1 MMKLVIRKQT
11 NVFCRLIAAAQNMYH
26 SFKEQ
31 IISFVRV
38 INLSSAKKLFIA
50 KIISCFDFQIVFY
63 VDNRHFN
70 LLAHTK
76 NTFAQKI
83 NLFLISKSV
92 FSLSRYIFTCWHF
105 HFLQIARTAAVACY
119 LRYHRSSPFR
129 IVPLHYFLL
138 ENFNVFAPFKISIP
152 FSRKHSESLS
162 QTNEHLHAKLFLS
175 PPLPPHKTG
184 AQCSPKA

>member
-1 MMKLVIRKQT
+1 M
-11 NVFCRLIAAAQNMYH
+11 
-26 SFKEQ
+26 
-31 IISFVRV
+31 
-38 INLSSAKKLFIA
+38 
-50 KIISCFDFQIVFY
+50 
-63 VDNRHFN
+63 
-70 LLAHTK
+70 
-76 NTFAQKI
+76 

-119 LRYHRSSPFR
+119 LRYHRSSPFQ

-138 ENFNVFAPFKISIP
+138 ENLNVFAPFKISIP
-152 FSRKHSESLS
+152 FSRKQSESSS

-184 AQCSPKA
+184 AQCSPKAWSPPHTPPNPLSTITRECATAPRRSSSSSFAHQLWPAPSAPFVSSVSLILVQGLGMGGSLSLALSYSISNW